1 MCVSSHVCLKLRVSQ
16 PTFSFLPESRNWV
29 LLPAT
34 AHTQSG
40 DAAGPGTRTWGCGP
54 RLFPAACAASQ
65 WTERWQGAEVLLL
78 DSILEG
84 FAWWLSA
91 CPQRPSVQSL
101 QCHGLTP
108 PGKTEQPL
116 PKLAAL
122 LINTR
127 KHNLRVLRAGP
138 KSTVSWE
145 SGHVGGTRDAPPGAG
160 HAASGKLL
168 SVTFFSL
175 RVGQRTGWSC
185 VYQPDRPPA
194 RSQT

>member
-1 MCVSSHVCLKLRVSQ
+1 M
-16 PTFSFLPESRNWV
+16 
-29 LLPAT
+29 
-34 AHTQSG
+34 
-40 DAAGPGTRTWGCGP
+40 
-54 RLFPAACAASQ
+54 
-65 WTERWQGAEVLLL
+65 LLL

-160 HAASGKLL
+160 HAAPFGDLL
-168 SVTFFSL
+168 QPSRGTEDGLEL
-175 RVGQRTGWSC
+175 RL
-185 VYQPDRPPA
+185 PA
-194 RSQT
+194 RSSTSPITNLTPP